1 MPHAGSS
8 LALEGVLG
16 RSAPVAEDRAAVLRW
31 SLRRNCSLAPC
42 QLVIGLVVLCVPC
55 VLIAAAFWAAGMVWV
70 APFAGLEVAAV
81 GAALVVY
88 ARHARDG
95 EWIELEGQRL
105 RWQRIEG
112 STVENG
118 EVPLHRLR
126 LGAGRAHGEA
136 VELLVQGRS
145 LVIGRHAAPAVRE
158 RFAHEFSDALQ
169 RSRRTAP
176 GMN

>member
-1 MPHAGSS
+1 MSHAGTS
-8 LALEGVLG
+8 LAREGG
-16 RSAPVAEDRAAVLRW
+16 HDRLSSDASLAGGVQRW
-31 SLRRNCSLAPC
+31 NLRRNCSLAPR
-42 QLVIGLVVLCVPC
+42 QLSIGLLVLCAPC
-55 VLIAAAFWAAGMVWV
+55 VFIAAAFWLAGVVWV
-70 APFAGLEVAAV
+70 APFAGLEVLAI
-81 GAALVVY
+81 GTALVAY

-126 LGAGRAHGEA
+126 LGAGRAQGGA
-136 VELLVQGRS
+136 VELLVHGQS
-145 LVIGRHAAPAVRE
+145 LLLGKHAAPAQRD
-158 RFAHEFSDALQ
+158 RFAHEFSHALQ
-169 RSRRTAP
+169 RSRHSAA